1 VTLPDGLVADIQI
14 EPFGSKLLRV
24 AGGSNTVTGVLRFG
38 AGLQGSRAMCTCE
51 LAKETQAP
59 LLTRNKAIVI
69 VAAVAAAATAA
80 GIAVFGGDEELP
92 PRSPAAP

>member
-1 VTLPDGLVADIQI
+1 
-14 EPFGSKLLRV
+14 
-24 AGGSNTVTGVLRFG
+24 
-38 AGLQGSRAMCTCE
+38 MCTCE

-80 GIAVFGGDEELP
+80 GIAVFGRLAA
-92 PRSPAAP
+92 PAAGEDWARETDAAVEARLAAARNCLRSMKPTGK